1 MAEIPPSDPHQP
13 PPSDGT
19 PTPANFGQTGFSPYP
34 RGVGGVDK
42 AGLKSVALAQRR
54 VLSAILANI
63 GVTGLAYATQGA
75 GSISPAMS
83 IAVIALY
90 ICVVVFQ
97 VVAMVGLSNAWVEAL
112 GRPSS
117 SALAASSR
125 ASRLSCC
132 SCSTAR
138 QRRPFRPPESK
149 LVSWARTF
157 RNSTERGHRGW
168 RWREG
173 FLPRSGSCVASL
185 GFLPTVR
192 RVAERNRPPRSTDAR
207 RRPNRQAARRAA

>member
-97 VVAMVGLSNAWVEAL
+97 VVAMVGLSNALGGSVGSAILVGISCFIPCVSLIVLLMLNGKATKAL
-112 GRPSS
+112 Q
-117 SALAASSR
+117 ASGIKVGVMG
-125 ASRLSCC
+125 ANL
-132 SCSTAR
+132 
-138 QRRPFRPPESK
+138 QEF
-149 LVSWARTF
+149 
-157 RNSTERGHRGW
+157 
-168 RWREG
+168 
-173 FLPRSGSCVASL
+173 
-185 GFLPTVR
+185 
-192 RVAERNRPPRSTDAR
+192 D
-207 RRPNRQAARRAA
+207 